1 MKKMFMWAAAIF
13 MGLAAIVYFPSV
25 TSVISIV
32 FVLVALPV
40 EKLQNFWEAH
50 GLRGGIKAAVLCL
63 AFLGAVLAA
72 PTSKKAGLA
81 DTPSPQPTALE
92 TPLAP
97 APAQTARAHTGT
109 YSRTHAGAY
118 SLPDA
123 EAHAPAH
130 PKANAGAGPR
140 ACPHSRVRPA
150 VGRDRDHQRRG
161 QRHQ

>member
-1 MKKMFMWAAAIF
+1 

-40 EKLQNFWEAH
+40 EKLQSFWEAH

-81 DTPSPQPTALE
+81 DTPSPAL
-92 TPLAP
+92 LFGNAP
-97 APAQTARAHTGT
+97 VPSPGADGIPGTLPDAGTHARAHTGT

-130 PKANAGAGPR
+130 PKANAGAGPS
-140 ACPHSRVRPA
+140 ACLHSRVRPA